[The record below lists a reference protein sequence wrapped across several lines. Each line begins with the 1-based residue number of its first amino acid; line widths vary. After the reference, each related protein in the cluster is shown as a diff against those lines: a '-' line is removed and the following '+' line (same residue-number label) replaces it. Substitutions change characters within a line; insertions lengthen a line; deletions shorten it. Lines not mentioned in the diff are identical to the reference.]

1 MLGLSRAFLKT
12 DSSLA
17 GSERARDEWSALV
30 LPRCR
35 VPDFRTDRGRAR
47 VLLTARAVPA
57 LLAVVTVGLT
67 SCTSASAAPHVVPA
81 PVRVAPRTRLPASST
96 SVLTGP
102 ADVVAADV
110 AQSLFASAPVIVVA
124 SPSPQ
129 AEVAAARQALRAH
142 APLLLTAARAG
153 RSAPGGVATMAL
165 RITVRPASGSSP
177 AGTAVVSAALRA
189 RIEALDPHVVLA
201 VGVAANVLTAQLPG
215 IRVVTNP
222 AMLPA
227 TEPPALLGHLAL
239 LVHAGDTGAATL
251 AAVTTARVAGAQVI
265 AVSGD
270 DPRADPAAIVALS
283 AMRPQRVLAIGSG
296 FGPADRLASRIA
308 VAQTGVQLPGGGQV
322 LFPGHLLVALYG
334 HPGTPGLGVLGQQG
348 LQASIARARRVAAAY
363 RPLSSARVIPAFEII
378 ATVAQASPG
387 PNGDYSY
394 ESSVA
399 SLRPWVRRARA
410 AGFYVILDLQPGRAS
425 LLTQARKY
433 QSLLELPDVG
443 LAIDPEWKLAPGQLP
458 LRQIGSVGIGEVNS
472 VVRWLAALTA
482 RYRLPQKLLVLHQFQ
497 LSMIRDE
504 RDLDTRNDDLAILIH
519 MDGQGTPADK
529 QQTWDAITRAA
540 PPRVFFGWKNFY
552 VKDHPMLSPR
562 QTIARTPKLSMISY
576 Q

>member
-1 MLGLSRAFLKT
+1 V
-12 DSSLA
+12 LA
-17 GSERARDEWSALV
+17 
-30 LPRCR
+30 RCC
-35 VPDFRTDRGRAR
+35 VPDFRTDGGRAR
-47 VLLTARAVPA
+47 ALLTAGAVPV
-57 LLAVVTVGLT
+57 LLAAVIVGT
-67 SCTSASAAPHVVPA
+67 ASCTSAATTAVRHVLPA
-81 PVRVAPRTRLPASST
+81 PVRLAPRIRLPGSST

-102 ADVVAADV
+102 PDVVAEDV
-110 AQSLFASAPVIVVA
+110 AQSLFAAAPVIVVA
-124 SPSPQ
+124 SPSSQ
-129 AEVAAARQALRAH
+129 ADVAAARQALRAH
-142 APLLLTAARAG
+142 APLLLLTAARTG
-153 RSAPGGVATMAL
+153 GSAPGGVATTAL
-165 RITVRPASGSSP
+165 RIAVRSASGSSAAS
-177 AGTAVVSAALRA
+177 AGVVSAALRT
-189 RIEALDPHVVLA
+189 RIKALDPHVVLA
-201 VGVAANVLTAQLPG
+201 VGVAANVLAAQLPG

-222 AMLPA
+222 ALLPA
-227 TEPPALLGHLAL
+227 TKPPALLGHLAL
-239 LVHAGDTGAATL
+239 LIHAGDTDAATL

-265 AVSGD
+265 AVSGA
-270 DPRADPAAIVALS
+270 DPRADPAAIAALS

-296 FGPADRLASRIA
+296 FGPASRLASRIA

-322 LFPGHLLVALYG
+322 LFPAHLLVALYG

-363 RPLSSARVIPAFEII
+363 RPLSRARVIPAFEII

-387 PNGDYSY
+387 RDGDYSY
-394 ESSVA
+394 ESPVA
-399 SLRPWVRRARA
+399 SLRPWVQRAVA

-425 LLTQARKY
+425 LLAQARKY
-433 QSLLELPDVG
+433 QSLLEQPDVG

-458 LRQIGSVGIGEVNS
+458 LHQIGSVSIGEVNS

-504 RDLDTRNDDLAILIH
+504 RELDTRHDDLAILIH
-519 MDGQGTPADK
+519 MDGQGTPAEK

-562 QTIARTPKLSMISY
+562 QTIDRTPHLSMISY